1 MAVASWLRAHPDVQ
15 AGPSVR
21 ASIAFADLAGRWQ
34 ELTGRDDLLPPALMA
49 LSHRMRVR
57 PGTDADDLVR
67 LALLETSGAGDPT
80 PPEAVRRA
88 GGGSREEEM
97 AALVAMHSRGHT
109 PEAPEVPLEAR
120 SFSDDEARRL
130 VDELFDP
137 GPAEPAGPGVVPT
150 RPGRRGMGDE
160 ALAPRR
166 VRPGDRARE
175 LSVRASVRAAVRAG
189 GPITLA
195 HLRVA
200 PRQPV
205 AAYDV
210 VVVLDASASMGAAE
224 RPVVAP
230 AVTALARVLVRAGHR
245 VGAVAFS
252 EEAVVARAI
261 SRAPDPLPADGY
273 AFAHATNLEA
283 GIDAGRALLHR
294 QADPDARPHLV
305 LVTDAEATSH
315 SGSDEAW
322 GPAGAPR
329 GIESVTRLYQGAA
342 VEAAHRGA
350 LLAVL
355 RARRFGITVSVVYP
369 DDRADVVFAHALAA
383 AGGGRARCLRY

>member
-1 MAVASWLRAHPDVQ
+1 
-15 AGPSVR
+15 
-21 ASIAFADLAGRWQ
+21 
-34 ELTGRDDLLPPALMA
+34 
-49 LSHRMRVR
+49 
-57 PGTDADDLVR
+57 
-67 LALLETSGAGDPT
+67 
-80 PPEAVRRA
+80 
-88 GGGSREEEM
+88 
-97 AALVAMHSRGHT
+97 
-109 PEAPEVPLEAR
+109 
-120 SFSDDEARRL
+120 
-130 VDELFDP
+130 
-137 GPAEPAGPGVVPT
+137 
-150 RPGRRGMGDE
+150 
-160 ALAPRR
+160 
-166 VRPGDRARE
+166 
-175 LSVRASVRAAVRAG
+175 
-189 GPITLA
+189 LA

-245 VGAVAFS
+245 VGAIAFS

-261 SRAPDPLPADGY
+261 SRAPDPLPAEGY

-383 AGGGRARCLRY
+383 AGGGRARCLRKLSGALAPQRPPVHLAEMGAGQFVDHEHPPGRLVGVE